1 MSDSRESSLSEDSVE
16 TEVEKEGLF
25 SFPFYGKC
33 NGESADYTAEDEVK
47 AQVKTSKEPFQATRV
62 DSGAGRYYRISVG
75 GETYDLPSVT
85 SVLLVPGQLLWPV
98 SLAEVH
104 DQGTRGGGLP
114 EAAH

>member
-1 MSDSRESSLSEDSVE
+1 MSDSRESSLSGDSVE
-16 TEVEKEGLF
+16 TEIGLF
-25 SFPFYGKC
+25 CFPFYGKC

-85 SVLLVPGQLLWPV
+85 SVLGDTR
-98 SLAEVH
+98 SRNSSFGLAEVH